1 MKEINN
7 LLIVLIFSSFINCQ
21 SAKKETGDMSKIEK
35 VQIKSVD
42 FSIMT
47 IISVECDKFEESFDD
62 YRTVLITDKAMIKEL
77 LVHIDTLQPIDS
89 TYNENINT
97 RAKINLFKKN
107 DTNTICVGNLTLQ
120 MNNDIYKTP
129 RELID
134 FIEKQ

>member
-1 MKEINN
+1 LNIYRSIDIYRS
-7 LLIVLIFSSFINCQ
+7 IVNCQ
-21 SAKKETGDMSKIEK
+21 STKKETGDISKIEK

-62 YRTVLITDKAMIKEL
+62 YRTVLITDTAIINEL

-89 TYNENINT
+89 TYSKNVNT
-97 RAKINLFKKN
+97 RAKIDLFLKN
-107 DTNTICVGNLTLQ
+107 DTNTICVGNLTLK

-134 FIEKQ
+134 FIDKQ